1 MGGEGGGGGVSGFGV
16 GEEGRM
22 GGGGGDLG
30 VRGLGMGR
38 WLGGERG
45 GGGEQLIKYNNY
57 IYIYIYSYRIV
68 VGKNYRFAS
77 RVTIK
82 SLFTH

>member
-38 WLGGERG
+38 WLGGGVEG
-45 GGGEQLIKYNNY
+45 GIYISNKYNN
-57 IYIYIYSYRIV
+57 
-68 VGKNYRFAS
+68 
-77 RVTIK
+77 K
-82 SLFTH
+82 SK